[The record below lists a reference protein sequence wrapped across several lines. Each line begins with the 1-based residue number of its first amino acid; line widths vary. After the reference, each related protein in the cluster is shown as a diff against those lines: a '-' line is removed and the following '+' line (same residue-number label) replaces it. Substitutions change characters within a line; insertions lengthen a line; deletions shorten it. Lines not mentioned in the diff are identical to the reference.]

1 MTGKPVG
8 EFRHDSP
15 PQSVLF
21 SPDGKRIV
29 TVSDNGV
36 GRLWTVFP
44 DTQQLV
50 AHARAIVPRCLTP
63 AQRAAYFL
71 PPEPRAWCIETAK
84 WPYHTAGMEG
94 VAQGHARRQEPAAAG
109 DGIAWHADRPA
120 VYAGAAGWLAGW
132 DCQLHPLTIE
142 LRDNAAWVRRRIL
155 QPEDPEIVKV
165 DRREHRREIRV
176 EKGQAA

>member
-1 MTGKPVG
+1 MRELKGHAAAVRSAAFSPDGKRVVTASYDRTARVWDGVTGKPVG

-21 SPDGKRIV
+21 SPDGTRIV
-29 TVSDNGV
+29 TVSDNGA

-50 AHARAIVPRCLTP
+50 AHARATVPRCLTP

-84 WPYHTAGMEG
+84 WPYHTAEWQAWLRDTRAGKNPPL
-94 VAQGHARRQEPAAAG
+94 PAA
-109 DGIAWHADRPA
+109 
-120 VYAGAAGWLAGW
+120 
-132 DCQLHPLTIE
+132 E
-142 LRDNAAWVRRRIL
+142 
-155 QPEDPEIVKV
+155 
-165 DRREHRREIRV
+165 
-176 EKGQAA
+176 